1 LIKTRA
7 KQVALIAIMAALI
20 EGGKWALMSLPNVE
34 VVSLFCASFG
44 YAFGPLGIIA
54 TYIFVTIEVFEWGF
68 NTWVISYYI
77 YWPLIAFIFSLL
89 GRFNNNKKTIST
101 IIICLLTAFF
111 GVLTSAVDTGIFTGT
126 ITWEKFSIMYV
137 RGIWYYVVQ
146 FTCNLLL
153 FLTVYKPLTDFLVK
167 KIKPKFYDTKDKL
180 SKQEILEKFSENNSN
195 EIKGNNQ

>member
-1 LIKTRA
+1 
-7 KQVALIAIMAALI
+7 
-20 EGGKWALMSLPNVE
+20 
-34 VVSLFCASFG
+34 
-44 YAFGPLGIIA
+44 
-54 TYIFVTIEVFEWGF
+54 
-68 NTWVISYYI
+68 
-77 YWPLIAFIFSLL
+77 
-89 GRFNNNKKTIST
+89 
-101 IIICLLTAFF
+101 
-111 GVLTSAVDTGIFTGT
+111 
-126 ITWEKFSIMYV
+126 MYV